1 MGFWT
6 GVIFETLVV
15 MAVLSEICLLKRFL
29 MLAAFVPDA
38 SASLARN

>member
-6 GVIFETLVV
+6 GVVFETPIV
-15 MAVLSEICLLKRFL
+15 MAVLSKICLLKRFL
-29 MLAAFVPDA
+29 MLVAFVPDA